1 MYSNKIRKKSNI
13 FKHIIPEKYDH
24 YMQVLSVVYA
34 RLSFSSYSINRS
46 KDSTLKRFIN
56 LSRNNVTDTTN
67 GRVKLKFFLHS
78 KSFFNSNCTTWAL
91 GMILFS
97 KLNKINVSSLARARA
112 KQIRI
117 AHIQQQHNTAKWF
130 YAETVPNQYLQNHQ
144 RNVTSKTETH
154 TAKTQLCRKRRFNI
168 NTHTNWSKTTVKSA
182 KKTVKASPFISFS
195 IREYSILKKRE
206 KIHLIGG

>member
-1 MYSNKIRKKSNI
+1 MYSNQIRKKSNI

-46 KDSTLKRFIN
+46 EDSTLKRFIN

-117 AHIQQQHNTAKWF
+117 AHIQQHNTAK
-130 YAETVPNQYLQNHQ
+130 
-144 RNVTSKTETH
+144 
-154 TAKTQLCRKRRFNI
+154 
-168 NTHTNWSKTTVKSA
+168 
-182 KKTVKASPFISFS
+182 
-195 IREYSILKKRE
+195 
-206 KIHLIGG
+206 